1 MTRAKGFTL
10 VELLIVVAIIGII
23 AAIAYPNY
31 QRYVLRTGRSDG
43 QATMMQIMQAQER
56 FYSQNQTYT
65 NNLGANGLAF
75 RDSTGDAV
83 AQGAAVISESRRYS
97 VTANA
102 CTGTTIARCV
112 ILTAQTQGGQT
123 ADSCGNLTL
132 DSRGVKGVSGAGA
145 TVANCW

>member
-23 AAIAYPNY
+23 AGIAYPNY
-31 QRYVLRTGRSDG
+31 QRYVMRTGRSDG
-43 QATMMQIMQAQER
+43 QAWMMQIMQAQER

-65 NNLGANGLAF
+65 TNLGANGLAY
-75 RDSTGDAV
+75 RDSAGNAI
-83 AQGAAVISESRRYS
+83 AQDAAVISESNRYS
-97 VTANA
+97 ITANA
-102 CTGTTIARCV
+102 CASTTIARCV
-112 ILTAQTQGGQT
+112 ILTAQPRGGQA